1 MRAIRKSRL
10 LTVEEG
16 QPAPGEWPQC
26 LVTNEQYQQFRAILV
41 HADPDSETLLL
52 SARELD
58 TLEMPSRRPR
68 TDGPPDP
75 GGESIMSFMD

>member
-1 MRAIRKSRL
+1 MRNRPGAGDTQKRL

-58 TLEMPSRRPR
+58 TLKCH
-68 TDGPPDP
+68 P
-75 GGESIMSFMD
+75 GDRVRMVRLIPEEKAS